1 MIRSLLRPIVV
12 TVAAAGFAGA
22 VFASDHTR
30 AENTFVYGMPADHS
44 ILDPHVTCGWMAKM
58 VNYQIYEALVEID
71 LQSADWPTK
80 LKGQLAES
88 WEISDDGAEYTFHL
102 RKGVN
107 FHDGT
112 PFNADAVK

>member
-22 VFASDHTR
+22 VFASDHAR

-58 VNYQIYEALVEID
+58 VNYQIYEALVENRSPKRRLADKAQGATRRVMGD
-71 LQSADWPTK
+71 L
-80 LKGQLAES
+80 
-88 WEISDDGAEYTFHL
+88 
-102 RKGVN
+102 
-107 FHDGT
+107 
-112 PFNADAVK
+112 